1 MTERPSGSPRAVTAA
16 VTGLWAAAFGK
27 GPEFARTYINDDN
40 VVVVMHGG
48 LLVHEQALVDAG
60 EQEAVRRQRHRFE
73 RMLAPEIKRAVEE
86 ATGRRVA
93 TYDSQILFAPT
104 RTFELFVLE
113 PEDANGTDAGTTGS
127 P

>member
-1 MTERPSGSPRAVTAA
+1 
-16 VTGLWAAAFGK
+16 
-27 GPEFARTYINDDN
+27 
-40 VVVVMHGG
+40 
-48 LLVHEQALVDAG
+48 
-60 EQEAVRRQRHRFE
+60 
-73 RMLAPEIKRAVEE
+73 MLAPEIKRAVEE

-113 PEDANGTDAGTTGS
+113 PEDADGTGAGATGS